1 MAAAVGVE
9 GMFLMI
15 GKMSTASIS
24 ETGRSRIAVL
34 LFFTIYLILG
44 LVAYKDYGI
53 SWDEPSSRERGIRSL
68 KYIMKGDP
76 ELINA
81 DWMYHHGAAF
91 ETSLVAVEAVLGLTR
106 DLRSVYLT
114 RHLLTFLLFYTSVVF
129 FYFLGKR
136 TLHSWQAGLL
146 GCAFLVLSPRIFA
159 HSFYNPKDVPF
170 LSLFIISLYSMVVF
184 LDRKRWLHATLHGV
198 ACALL
203 IDVRVVGAA
212 IPMLTLGLLG
222 FDYLRAARK
231 EGTAQAV
238 TFGLGLSALG
248 ITALIW
254 YMLPGSH
261 LNNFLRGFTG
271 IKSALANTFILVA
284 IVLFFL
290 LLRRLT
296 LDKEGRA
303 IVACATIFVI
313 SLVLFATLFWP
324 ALWPNPIGGLASSL
338 DSTTSFP
345 WPYSV
350 LYMGKYTKASDLP
363 WHYLPV
369 WIGIS
374 TPIAYSALFLLGYF
388 RIVISA
394 ISRPWRWFLH
404 NRNDF
409 IYLAL
414 ITFAIGGAILFK
426 PVLYDD
432 WRQMYFIYPVFILIA
447 VSGLWSVLPRWERP
461 FRKPAWG
468 VAMPIAFV
476 CVGFSLI
483 WTARTMVAMHP
494 YQNVYFNRLAGA
506 SMDEIKSNYDLD
518 YWGLSYRQALEYI
531 AANDKNERI
540 TLHAANYPAR
550 ANVNILEEKDRKRF
564 IFVDSLK
571 DATYFLGNFRY
582 RDHKEEYPPGR
593 EYFSVELNGAK
604 IVVVLKIGDDAI

>member
-1 MAAAVGVE
+1 MAAAVDVE

-15 GKMSTASIS
+15 GKMSTTSIS

-53 SWDEPSSRERGIRSL
+53 SWDEPSSRERGLRSL

-136 TLHSWQAGLL
+136 TFHSWQAGLL

-159 HSFYNPKDVPF
+159 HSFYNPKDIPF
-170 LSLFIISLYSMVVF
+170 LSLFIISLYSMDVF
-184 LDRKRWLHATLHGV
+184 LGTKRRLHAMLHGV

-203 IDVRVVGAA
+203 IDVRIAGAA

-231 EGTAQAV
+231 EGTNQAV

-261 LNNFLRGFTG
+261 LNNFLRSFTG
-271 IKSALANTFILVA
+271 IKSALANIFILVA

-296 LDKEGRA
+296 IDKEGRA
-303 IVACATIFVI
+303 
-313 SLVLFATLFWP
+313 
-324 ALWPNPIGGLASSL
+324 L

-374 TPIAYSALFLLGYF
+374 TPIVYIALFLLGYF

-394 ISRPWRWFLH
+394 VFRPRRWFLH

-409 IYLAL
+409 ICLAL

-447 VSGLWSVLPRWERP
+447 VSGLRSVLPRWERP

-468 VAMPIAFV
+468 VAMSIVFV

-582 RDHKEEYPPGR
+582 RDHKEGYPHGR

-604 IVVVLKIGDDAI
+604 IVVVLKIGDEAI